1 MLASPRD
8 SGDTP
13 VVNQPFVY
21 LASASPRRR
30 ELLAQIGVRHAV
42 HPVSVDET
50 PLADEGA
57 GDYVQ
62 RLAAAKALKGF
73 SELDVRPPQ
82 VVLGADTAV
91 VLDGE
96 ILGKPD
102 DAAAAT
108 AMLDRLAGR
117 RHEVYSAVAGVAEG
131 PLSLALSVSAVTFR
145 DLEPAEIRAYVASG
159 EPLDKAGA
167 YGIQGL
173 GAVFVSRLEGSYSG
187 VMGLPLFE
195 TATLLAEFGVHS
207 LGAVA
212 A

>member
-1 MLASPRD
+1 
-8 SGDTP
+8 
-13 VVNQPFVY
+13 VNQPFVY

-62 RLAAAKALKGF
+62 RLAAAKALEGLA
-73 SELDVRPPQ
+73 SLDVRPSP

-96 ILGKPD
+96 IMGKPAD
-102 DAAAAT
+102 VAEAT
-108 AMLDRLAGR
+108 AMLERLEAR
-117 RHEVYSAVAGVAEG
+117 RHQVYSAVAGAAGG
-131 PLSLALSVSAVTFR
+131 PVRMALSVSAVTFR
-145 DLEPAEIRAYVASG
+145 KIEPAEIRAYVASG

-195 TATLLAEFGVHS
+195 TAALLGEFGIHS
-207 LGAVA
+207 LGAA
-212 A
+212 AA